1 MATKN
6 HQPSA
11 VLRASAAPPT
21 KPSDGLWLDISP
33 SLGPPHVGVAQG
45 PHGSQGLWLAP
56 GQTQTLQAQGGR
68 RYRLGLRA
76 KPAPTEA
83 LIPAEQPV
91 LVLRHGAD
99 LWLSNAQAAGLVL
112 NGFFATPENHLDIEL
127 GDQAWHVDGLAT
139 GQPIAGSEAHLLYWH
154 GQAAHWPDAF
164 NVSTAEGG
172 FELHKTQWQSVSVPG
187 PTAQASTSAATNAA
201 TVSTA
206 EAASTTSAATSSA
219 ATLTSAEAAAS
230 SAAAEAATAATG
242 QAAGTAAAATGTAA
256 PTAAGAAAASAAGT
270 GTAAAA
276 ASAAVGVGVSG
287 AAVGAV
293 AVGVAAIAAGTSGKK
308 ADTVVAT
315 PSTSSTNNTN
325 TNTNNNTNTVTNK
338 APTAVVLTTALTN
351 SAIAENTSTTSRT
364 KVADIGITDDA
375 LGTNTI
381 TLTGADAANFEVDVV
396 TLNLASSWR
405 FEFHGG

>member
-154 GQAAHWPDAF
+154 GPAHRNP
-164 NVSTAEGG
+164 V
-172 FELHKTQWQSVSVPG
+172 
-187 PTAQASTSAATNAA
+187 
-201 TVSTA
+201 
-206 EAASTTSAATSSA
+206 
-219 ATLTSAEAAAS
+219 
-230 SAAAEAATAATG
+230 
-242 QAAGTAAAATGTAA
+242 
-256 PTAAGAAAASAAGT
+256 
-270 GTAAAA
+270 
-276 ASAAVGVGVSG
+276 
-287 AAVGAV
+287 
-293 AVGVAAIAAGTSGKK
+293 
-308 ADTVVAT
+308 
-315 PSTSSTNNTN
+315 
-325 TNTNNNTNTVTNK
+325 
-338 APTAVVLTTALTN
+338 
-351 SAIAENTSTTSRT
+351 
-364 KVADIGITDDA
+364 
-375 LGTNTI
+375 
-381 TLTGADAANFEVDVV
+381 
-396 TLNLASSWR
+396 
-405 FEFHGG
+405 